1 MSKRHK
7 GNTRHK
13 RLKKRE
19 KYVNDFYAREQQLNH
34 LINDFVYCVKHHN
47 LLSIAEYEKMD
58 KKRLEIKRLL
68 FLQSGEL
75 WKQSHRRK
83 RFYYQQENK
92 FKYFYVAWK
101 HKTYYIY
108 LHVRFDMPLRFI
120 QPLMYYKKVSHS
132 IFHTIFTL

>member
-7 GNTRHK
+7 NNTRYK
-13 RLKKRE
+13 KIKKRE
-19 KYVNDFYAREQQLNH
+19 KYVNDFYAREQQLNR
-34 LINDFVYCVKHHN
+34 LINNFIHSVKN
-47 LLSIAEYEKMD
+47 DDLLSVKNYEQMD

-83 RFYYQQENK
+83 RFYYQQESR

-108 LHVRFDMPLRFI
+108 LHVRFGMPLRFI
-120 QPLMYYKKVSHS
+120 QSLVYYKNVSHN
-132 IFHTIFTL
+132 IFQTIFSL

>member
-13 RLKKRE
+13 KLKKRE

-58 KKRLEIKRLL
+58 K
-68 FLQSGEL
+68 SA
-75 WKQSHRRK
+75 
-83 RFYYQQENK
+83 K
-92 FKYFYVAWK
+92 FKSKLY
-101 HKTYYIY
+101 
-108 LHVRFDMPLRFI
+108 RRD
-120 QPLMYYKKVSHS
+120 
-132 IFHTIFTL
+132 FTD